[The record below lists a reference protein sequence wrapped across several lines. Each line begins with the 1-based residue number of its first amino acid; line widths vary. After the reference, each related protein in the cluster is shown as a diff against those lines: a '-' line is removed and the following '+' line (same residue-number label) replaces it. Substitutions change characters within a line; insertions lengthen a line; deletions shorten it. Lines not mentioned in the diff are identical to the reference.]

1 MAIGSDEEEAMGALR
16 WISVLGLG
24 VGLTLTAC
32 GDDDDSDADNA
43 TADGGTEQTISVT
56 SSDALE
62 FEPSQLDATAGVIH
76 IVHDNSGST
85 VHTFVIDGQ
94 DFKLTDDDEGDV
106 DLAAGDYVFYCDVP
120 GHRDAGMEGTLTV
133 SP

>member
-1 MAIGSDEEEAMGALR
+1 MGALR

-32 GDDDDSDADNA
+32 GDDDDSDVGTAP
-43 TADGGTEQTISVT
+43 ADGGAEQTIT
-56 SSDALE
+56 IKSSDALE
-62 FEPSQLDATAGVIH
+62 FEPDQLAATAGVIH
-76 IVHDNSGST
+76 IVHENGGST
-85 VHTFVIDGQ
+85 THSFVLDGQ
-94 DFKLTDDDEGDV
+94 DFKLTDDDEGDIE
-106 DLAAGDYVFYCDVP
+106 LAAGDYVFYCDIP

>member
-1 MAIGSDEEEAMGALR
+1 MGALR

-32 GDDDDSDADNA
+32 GDDDDAGGDA
-43 TADGGTEQTISVT
+43 TAEGDGAAQTLSIQ

-62 FEPSQLDATAGVIH
+62 FDPENLSATAGTIH
-76 IVHDNSGST
+76 IVHENNGST

-94 DFKLTDDDEGDV
+94 DFKLTDDDEGDI
-106 DLAAGDYVFYCDVP
+106 DLAAGEYVFYCDVP
-120 GHRDAGMEGTLTV
+120 GHRGGGMEGTLTV